1 MRKISLLLALV
12 PLFLGGCGTG
22 RLKDNTASVSASTT
36 DIYYQMVLQNLARD
50 YAQRHALPWGIAL
63 NNGIIGVNSSF
74 QLGGTYAET
83 SQLITPGAAAS
94 GQWILQQQW
103 TTTPVSDY
111 DALSSLHAY
120 YDDVVAAFND
130 TGRPFLLVQ
139 YNKDQ
144 KKEPL
149 ESDGKTVK
157 AEFLKMGQRNPSAEE
172 TKKDPDAGM
181 ADTYYRVGTA
191 ATSDGMLA
199 GADPAAA
206 VTPKPESLS
215 INLKSF
221 QFQNAVAPR
230 DTISGTFGNTTAYV
244 KKSDVHDLALFTMVI
259 LGTIDQIASATQA
272 ASVKSPPAAA
282 AGGGHGAA
290 ASSSGSAES
299 VESSPQSDDA
309 AGNQPNK

>member
-1 MRKISLLLALV
+1 MRKLPLLFILL

-36 DIYYQMVLQNLARD
+36 DIYYQMVLQNLARA
-50 YAQRHALPWGIAL
+50 YAQKHALPWGVAL

-111 DALSSLHAY
+111 DALSSLHKY
-120 YDDVVAAFND
+120 YDDAVEAFNE
-130 TGRPFLLVQ
+130 TGQPFLLIQ

-144 KKEPL
+144 KEPI

-157 AEFLKMGQRNPSAEE
+157 AGFLKMGQRNPTAEE
-172 TKKDPDAGM
+172 KKKDADAGM
-181 ADTYYRVGTA
+181 VDTYYRVGTA
-191 ATSDGMLA
+191 LTPGSTLA
-199 GADPAAA
+199 GADLSAA
-206 VTPKPESLS
+206 VTPKPENLS

-221 QFQNAVAPR
+221 RFQNTVASR
-230 DTISGTFGNTTAYV
+230 DTISGTFGNTTAFV
-244 KKSDVHDLALFTMVI
+244 QKSDVRDLALFTMVI
-259 LGTIDQIASATQA
+259 LGTIDQIPSATQA
-272 ASVKSPPAAA
+272 AATKSSQGAA

-290 ASSSGSAES
+290 ASSSSSSES
-299 VESSPQSDDA
+299 VEQTPQSDDA